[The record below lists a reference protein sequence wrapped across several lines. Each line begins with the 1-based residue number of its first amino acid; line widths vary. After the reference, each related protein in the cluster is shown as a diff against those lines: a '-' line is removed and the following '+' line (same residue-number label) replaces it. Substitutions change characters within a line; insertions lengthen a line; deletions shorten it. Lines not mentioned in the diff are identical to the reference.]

1 MSELENVEVREQNGV
16 VIASVSG
23 ELDLSNSPAT
33 GDAIEASLPAS
44 AHGLVVDFRE
54 LTFLDSSGVA
64 MLFRLVR
71 TLNDHRQE
79 LYVVAPEG
87 EAVGRVLEI
96 VEFDRAAPVHSSL
109 ESALAAATGG
119 SPERAG

>member
-1 MSELENVEVREQNGV
+1 MNDLGNVEVSEEDDV
-16 VIASVSG
+16 VVARVAG

-33 GDAIEASLPAS
+33 GDAIEAALPSS
-44 AHGLVVDFRE
+44 ARTLVVDFTE

-71 TLNDHRQE
+71 RLGDHRQQ
-79 LYVVAPEG
+79 LHVVAPSG

-96 VEFDRAAPVHSSL
+96 VEFDRAAPVHPTLDVAL
-109 ESALAAATGG
+109 EAAN
-119 SPERAG
+119 

>member
-1 MSELENVEVREQNGV
+1 VSELGNVEVREEDGV
-16 VIASVSG
+16 VVAAVAG

-33 GDAIEASLPAS
+33 GDAIEAALPAS
-44 AHGLVVDFRE
+44 ARALVVDFTR

-71 TLNDHRQE
+71 RLGDHRQQ
-79 LYVVAPEG
+79 LHVVAPAG

-96 VEFDRAAPVHSSL
+96 VEFDRAAPVHPSL
-109 ESALAAATGG
+109 DAAMAAAN
-119 SPERAG
+119 

>member
-1 MSELENVEVREQNGV
+1 MNDLGNVDVREEGGV
-16 VIASVSG
+16 VVASVSG

-33 GDAIEASLPAS
+33 GDAIEAAVPSS
-44 AHGLVVDFRE
+44 ARSLVVDFTQ

-71 TLNDHRQE
+71 RLSDHRQQ
-79 LYVVAPEG
+79 LHVVAPAG

-96 VEFDRAAPVHSSL
+96 VEFDRAAPVHASL
-109 ESALAAATGG
+109 DAALSAAN
-119 SPERAG
+119 

>member
-1 MSELENVEVREQNGV
+1 VNDLGNVEVREEGDGV
-16 VIASVSG
+16 VVARVTG

-33 GDAIEASLPAS
+33 GDAIEAALPAS
-44 AHGLVVDFRE
+44 ARALVVDFSN

-71 TLNDHRQE
+71 RLGDHRQQ
-79 LYVVAPEG
+79 LHVVAPSG

-96 VEFDRAAPVHSSL
+96 VEFDRAAPVHPSL
-109 ESALAAATGG
+109 DAAMSAAT
-119 SPERAG
+119 

>member
-1 MSELENVEVREQNGV
+1 MNELGNVEVREDDGV
-16 VIASVSG
+16 VVASVSG

-33 GDAIEASLPAS
+33 GDAIEAALPSS
-44 AHGLVVDFRE
+44 ARSLVVDFTQ

-71 TLNDHRQE
+71 RLGDHRQQ
-79 LYVVAPEG
+79 LHVVAPAG

-96 VEFDRAAPVHSSL
+96 VEFDRAAPVHPTL
-109 ESALAAATGG
+109 DVALSAAN
-119 SPERAG
+119 

>member
-1 MSELENVEVREQNGV
+1 VTELGNVEVRENEGV
-16 VIASVSG
+16 VVASVAG

-33 GDAIEASLPAS
+33 GDAIEAALPAS
-44 AHGLVVDFRE
+44 ARALVVDFSN

-71 TLNDHRQE
+71 RLGDHRQQ
-79 LYVVAPEG
+79 LHVVAPSG

-96 VEFDRAAPVHSSL
+96 VEFDRAAPVHPSL
-109 ESALAAATGG
+109 DAAMSAAT
-119 SPERAG
+119 

>member
-1 MSELENVEVREQNGV
+1 MSALGNLEVREEEGV
-16 VIASVSG
+16 VVAQVAG

-33 GDAIEASLPAS
+33 GDAIEAALPAS
-44 AHGLVVDFRE
+44 ARALVVDFTR

-71 TLNDHRQE
+71 RLGDHRQQ
-79 LYVVAPEG
+79 LHVVAPEG

-96 VEFDRAAPVHSSL
+96 VEFHRAAPVHS
-109 ESALAAATGG
+109 ALDAALDAA
-119 SPERAG
+119 RRV

>member
-1 MSELENVEVREQNGV
+1 VTELGNVEVREDDGV
-16 VIASVSG
+16 VVASVAG

-33 GDAIEASLPAS
+33 GDAIEAALPAS
-44 AHGLVVDFRE
+44 ARALVVDFSN

-71 TLNDHRQE
+71 RLGDHRQQ
-79 LYVVAPEG
+79 LHVVAPSG

-96 VEFDRAAPVHSSL
+96 VEFDRAAPVHPSL
-109 ESALAAATGG
+109 DAAMSAAT
-119 SPERAG
+119 

>member
-1 MSELENVEVREQNGV
+1 VTELGNVEVRENDGV
-16 VIASVSG
+16 VVASVAG

-33 GDAIEASLPAS
+33 GDAIEAALPAS
-44 AHGLVVDFRE
+44 ARALVVDFSN

-71 TLNDHRQE
+71 RLGDHRQQ
-79 LYVVAPEG
+79 LHVVAPSG

-96 VEFDRAAPVHSSL
+96 VEFDRAAPVHPSL
-109 ESALAAATGG
+109 DAAMSAAT
-119 SPERAG
+119 

>member
-1 MSELENVEVREQNGV
+1 MTDPLGTVEVREEDGV
-16 VIASVSG
+16 VVAQVAG

-33 GDAIEASLPAS
+33 GDAIEAALPSS
-44 AHGLVVDFRE
+44 ARSLVVDFSR

-71 TLNDHRQE
+71 RLGDHRQE
-79 LYVVAPEG
+79 LHVVAPTG

-96 VEFDRAAPVHSSL
+96 VEFDRAAPVHTSL
-109 ESALAAATGG
+109 DAALAAA
-119 SPERAG
+119 S

>member
-1 MSELENVEVREQNGV
+1 LTELSNVEVREEDGV
-16 VIASVSG
+16 LVAAVAG

-33 GDAIEASLPAS
+33 GDAIEAALPAS
-44 AHGLVVDFRE
+44 ARSLVVDFSN

-71 TLNDHRQE
+71 RLTDHRQQ
-79 LYVVAPEG
+79 LHVVAPSG

-96 VEFDRAAPVHSSL
+96 VEFDRAAPVHPSL
-109 ESALAAATGG
+109 DAAMAAA
-119 SPERAG
+119 S